1 MRPGGRSNAAIS
13 LELGET
19 ETSEPDTSPPEQ
31 GRPVAR
37 FEARPMIRGLVESGL
52 RGAAGAG
59 EALLAPLGARSR
71 SFRQEVVLTETVHR
85 PYRLPDRPWF
95 MAQSWEDLLFA
106 HWPVPAEEL
115 RRVVP
120 PGIPIDTYDGRAWIA
135 ITPFRVGAV
144 RLRGLPHL
152 PGVTSFPETNV
163 RTYATIGERPGIY
176 FLSLDAASAVA
187 VSAARRSYRLP
198 YFQARM
204 SARRA
209 GDWIEYSS
217 TRASPDGP
225 AAELRARYRPT
236 GRRFEAEEGS
246 LEQFLVERY
255 CLYTLDEQR
264 RVCRA
269 DIHHPPWP
277 LQPAEA
283 EFQLNTMAEPFGVCL
298 RGDPLLHFSRRE
310 DVLIWTLERQPAST
324 AAGRSAYSRKK
335 RPQTRM

>member
-1 MRPGGRSNAAIS
+1 MVSFGPRQLANR
-13 LELGET
+13 L
-19 ETSEPDTSPPEQ
+19 SEPDASDPEQ
-31 GRPVAR
+31 ERPVAR
-37 FEARPMIRGLVESGL
+37 FQAPAMIRGAIESGL
-52 RGAAGAG
+52 RVAAGAD
-59 EALLAPLGARSR
+59 EALLTPLGARSR
-71 SFRQEVVLTETVHR
+71 SFGQEVVLTETAHR

-106 HWPVPAEEL
+106 HWPLPVGEL

-120 PGIPIDTYDGRAWIA
+120 PQIPIDTYDGTAWIA
-135 ITPFRVGAV
+135 ITPFRVGAL

-163 RTYATIGERPGIY
+163 RTYATIDEKPGIY

-198 YFQARM
+198 YFHARM

-209 GDWIEYSS
+209 GDWIEYQS
-217 TRASPDGP
+217 TRVSHDGP

-236 GRRFEAEEGS
+236 GRRFEAEHGS

-255 CLYTLDEQR
+255 CLYTLDER
-264 RVCRA
+264 RLVCRA

-283 EFQLNTMAEPFGVCL
+283 ELELNTMAEPFGVSL

-324 AAGRSAYSRKK
+324 AAGTNAYSRKK
-335 RPQTRM
+335 RAQTRM

>member
-1 MRPGGRSNAAIS
+1 MPSELEQASPLRHEAAW
-13 LELGET
+13 
-19 ETSEPDTSPPEQ
+19 
-31 GRPVAR
+31 
-37 FEARPMIRGLVESGL
+37 PMIRALIESGL
-52 RGAAGAG
+52 RSAAGAG

-71 SFRQEVVLTETVHR
+71 SFGQEVVLTETVHR

-106 HWPVPAEEL
+106 HWPLRVEEL

-120 PGIPIDTYDGRAWIA
+120 PQIPIDTYDGRAWIA
-135 ITPFRVGAV
+135 ITPFRVGAL

-163 RTYATIGERPGIY
+163 RTYATIDEKPGIY

-198 YFQARM
+198 YFHARM
-204 SARRA
+204 SAPRA
-209 GDWIEYSS
+209 AEWIDYRS
-217 TRASPDGP
+217 TRVSHDGP
-225 AAELRARYRPT
+225 AAELRARYRPA
-236 GRRFEAEEGS
+236 GRRFEAEQGS

-255 CLYTLDEQR
+255 CLYTLDER
-264 RVCRA
+264 RTVCRA

-283 EFQLNTMAEPFGVCL
+283 DFEVNTMAAPFGLRL
-298 RGDPLLHFSRRE
+298 RGEPLLHFSLRE

-324 AAGRSAYSRKK
+324 AAGTSAYSRKK

>member
-1 MRPGGRSNAAIS
+1 
-13 LELGET
+13 
-19 ETSEPDTSPPEQ
+19 
-31 GRPVAR
+31 
-37 FEARPMIRGLVESGL
+37 MIRGLVESGL

-106 HWPVPAEEL
+106 HWPVPVEEL

-163 RTYATIGERPGIY
+163 RTYATIDERPGIY

-217 TRASPDGP
+217 TRVSPDGP

-236 GRRFEAEEGS
+236 GWRFEAEEGS